1 VDGLGFLTI
10 SLYNRRFSLFGDG
23 KFTLENHEERKRL
36 MRIEMAKRIDQIPP
50 YLFAE
55 IDKKK
60 EEMRQKGIDLI
71 DLGIG
76 DPDLPTPKP
85 IIERLKKAAENP
97 KNHRYPSYQG
107 MIEFRTAVAQW
118 YERRFCTKLNPRT
131 EVLSLIGSK
140 EGIAHIPLA
149 FVNPGDVVLVPSPGY
164 PVYRV
169 STLFAGGIPYFLP
182 LRKENGFLPN
192 LSEIPEI
199 IAQKAKLLF
208 INYPNNPTSA
218 IAERPFFE
226 EVVAFARRHQIIVCH
241 DAAYSEIAFDGYQP
255 LSFLE
260 VEGAREVGV
269 EFHSLSK
276 TFNMTGW
283 RIGFAAGHSE
293 ILSGLGRVKTNIDSG
308 LFQAIQEAGTEALYH
323 LDTPLPESIT
333 IYERRRDIMVRGLHD
348 IGLEVDRPKATFY
361 LWIQIPQGYTSAQ
374 FATFL
379 IERAGIVA
387 TPGNGFGDAGEGY
400 IRMALTVDEKRLNEA
415 IERLRRIK
423 F

>member
-1 VDGLGFLTI
+1 MILAMGR
-10 SLYNRRFSLFGDG
+10 NRKVR
-23 KFTLENHEERKRL
+23 ERR

-55 IDKKK
+55 IDRKK
-60 EEMRQKGIDLI
+60 EEMRMKGVDLI

-85 IIERLKKAAENP
+85 IIERLKMAAENSR
-97 KNHRYPSYQG
+97 NHRYPSYEG

-118 YERRFCTKLNPRT
+118 YGRRFGVRLNPGT

-149 FVNPGDVVLVPSPGY
+149 FVDPEDIVLVPSPGY

-169 STLFAGGIPYFLP
+169 STLFAGGAPYFFP

-192 LSEIPEI
+192 LSEIPERV
-199 IAQKAKLLF
+199 AKKAKLLF
-208 INYPNNPTSA
+208 LNYPNNPTSA
-218 IAERPFFE
+218 IAEKPFFE
-226 EVVAFARRHQIIVCH
+226 QVVAFARRYQIIVCH
-241 DAAYSEIAFDGYQP
+241 DAAYSEVAFDGYQP

-260 VEGAREVGV
+260 AEGAREVGI

-283 RIGFAAGHSE
+283 RIGFAVGHSE
-293 ILSGLGRVKTNIDSG
+293 ILAGLGRVKTNIDSG
-308 LFQAIQEAGTEALYH
+308 LFQAIQEAGTEALDH
-323 LDTPLPESIT
+323 LDTPLPEIIN
-333 IYERRRDIMVRGLHD
+333 IYERRRDVMVRGLQE
-348 IGLEVDRPKATFY
+348 IGLEVDRPRATFY
-361 LWIQIPQGYTSAQ
+361 LWIQVPKGYTSAR
-374 FATFL
+374 FAAL
-379 IERAGIVA
+379 LLDQGGIVA
-387 TPGNGFGDAGEGY
+387 TPGNGFGEEGEGY
-400 IRMALTVDEKRLNEA
+400 IRMALTVDEKRLKEA
-415 IERLRRIK
+415 IDRLKRIK